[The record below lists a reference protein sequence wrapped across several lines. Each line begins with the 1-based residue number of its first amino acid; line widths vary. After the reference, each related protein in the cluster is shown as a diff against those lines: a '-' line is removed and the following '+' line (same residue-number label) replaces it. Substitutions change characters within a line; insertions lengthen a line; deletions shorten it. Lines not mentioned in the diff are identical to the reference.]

1 MSSSRYLNTYE
12 VLNLAHISIY
22 SLQKSRQHKKLI
34 EGLHYFQINRKSIKY
49 DREAIEEW
57 IAFKYNTKAQ
67 LNHRM
72 INSASGDVWE
82 I

>member
-1 MSSSRYLNTYE
+1 MSSACYLNTHE

-22 SLQKSRQHKKLI
+22 SLQKCRQHKKLI
-34 EGLHYFQINRKSIKY
+34 EGLHYFQINRRSIKY
-49 DREAIEEW
+49 DKDVIEEW
-57 IAFKYNTKAQ
+57 IAFNYDTQAQ